1 MSDRES
7 LSLREVLGNFVAVE
21 RISTEDLKVTFEVVS
36 SSVRQDFLINHTLAG
51 FLHLGEKYAIR
62 CRGAIIVGIGR

>member
-36 SSVRQDFLINHTLAG
+36 SSVRQDF
-51 FLHLGEKYAIR
+51 
-62 CRGAIIVGIGR
+62 